1 MSYARNRQVKALGV
15 TSTARSRA
23 APKIPTLAE
32 AGLPGYEA
40 TIWFGFL
47 APAGTPGKIVD
58 ALMQR

>member
-23 APKIPTLAE
+23 APESPTLAE

-40 TIWFGFL
+40 PIWFGFL
-47 APAGTPGKIVD
+47 APAGASGKIVD